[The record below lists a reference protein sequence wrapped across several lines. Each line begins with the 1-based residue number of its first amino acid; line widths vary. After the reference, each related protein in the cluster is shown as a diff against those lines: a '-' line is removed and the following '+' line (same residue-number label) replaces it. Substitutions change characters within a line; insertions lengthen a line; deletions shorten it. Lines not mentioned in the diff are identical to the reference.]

1 MRAVLIADSQGYAH
15 QILPHM
21 LPEGDM
27 LIIAGDLTGDGS
39 LIELGAFDNWL
50 STLPYRHKII
60 VGGNHDD
67 LLRKIDGHTFF
78 QNGTYVQDELIEV
91 EGFKIYGS
99 PMSEMGIYYE
109 DRWAFCHPE
118 YNLKAAFAIPTGL
131 DILITHGPPLGILD
145 YMQNNG
151 RGVGSLPLRLAIDTA
166 KPRFHVFGH
175 IHEQYG
181 QSRSGGIT
189 FINAALCDERN
200 RLFDTEGKLLHPP
213 RVIEL

>member
-1 MRAVLIADSQGYAH
+1 MRAVLIADTQGYAH

-99 PMSEMGIYYE
+99 PMSEMGIYYD

-118 YNLKAAFAIPTGL
+118 YNLKAAFAIPSGL

-145 YMQNNG
+145 YSRGG
-151 RGVGSLPLRLAIDTA
+151 RAGSRPLLVAVGVAS
-166 KPRFHVFGH
+166 PRYHVFGH
-175 IHEQYG
+175 IHEAYG
-181 QSRSGGIT
+181 YWEGFGGR